1 MNIDIKQKLRF
12 KRVINSIVRD
22 MPIENLDDE
31 GNFESIRSGLKRL
44 EKETEMSIG
53 VEISETY

>member
-22 MPIENLDDE
+22 IPIENRDEE
-31 GNFESIRSGLKRL
+31 GNFELIRSGLKRL
-44 EKETEMSIG
+44 EKET
-53 VEISETY
+53 

>member
-31 GNFESIRSGLKRL
+31 GNFELIRSGLKRL